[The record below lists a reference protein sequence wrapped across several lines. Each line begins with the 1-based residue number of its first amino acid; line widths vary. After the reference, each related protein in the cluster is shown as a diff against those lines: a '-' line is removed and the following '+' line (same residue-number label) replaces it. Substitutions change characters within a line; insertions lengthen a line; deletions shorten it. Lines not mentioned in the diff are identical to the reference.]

1 MDSDTGTRKFLTKK
15 WSKTYQH
22 KLLGTI
28 EVDDAVGLHTL
39 PTAFI

>member
-1 MDSDTGTRKFLTKK
+1 MDSDAGTRRFPTNK
-15 WSKTYQH
+15 WIKTYQH

-28 EVDDAVGLHTL
+28 EIDDAVGLHTL